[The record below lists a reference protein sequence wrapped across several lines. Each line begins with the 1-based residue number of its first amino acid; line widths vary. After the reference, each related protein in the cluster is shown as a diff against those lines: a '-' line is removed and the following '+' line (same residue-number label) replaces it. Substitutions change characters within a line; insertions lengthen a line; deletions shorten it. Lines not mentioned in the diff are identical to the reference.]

1 MLAYILRLGAV
12 SLLVDFVVHMLVDVV
27 VVALPL

>member
-27 VVALPL
+27 ALPL